1 MWAIKILAKL
11 LLSRLHF
18 PYSFWRRLGLFRHG
32 RMDAADY
39 ASRVFAEHARNAYP
53 EGLPQRAT
61 ILELGVGDS
70 LASALVAYGYKAR
83 QVYLA
88 DVGAFARTDPQ
99 LYKSL
104 ADSLAHSGFDV
115 PDISEASTLEEILRR
130 CNATYLTHG
139 LASLRDIPD
148 NSVDFVFSQAVLE
161 HIRKEEFAA
170 TLLELRRILRPT
182 GRASHVIDFK
192 DHLDQGLN
200 HLRFP
205 ERVWESRMMAR
216 SGFYTNRIQ
225 APSMLKIFEHCGFE
239 NLRVH
244 KEWRWPALPTPRAA
258 LDRSFRQMSD
268 ADLLVSC
275 IQVTMERAP

>member
-1 MWAIKILAKL
+1 MWVIKILAKL
-11 LLSRLHF
+11 ILSRLHI
-18 PYSFWRRLGLFRHG
+18 PYSFWRKLGLFRHG
-32 RMDAADY
+32 HMEAADY

-53 EGLPQRAT
+53 DGLPERAT

-70 LASALVAYGYKAR
+70 LASALVAYGYRAR

-88 DVGAFARTDPQ
+88 DVGPFARTDPQ

-104 ADSLAHSGFDV
+104 ADSLAHSGLEV
-115 PDISEASTLEEILRR
+115 PDISGVRSLDEVMKL
-130 CNATYLTHG
+130 CNATYLTRG
-139 LASLRDIPD
+139 LASLREIPD

-170 TLLELRRILRPT
+170 TLLELRRILKPT

-192 DHLDQGLN
+192 DHLNEGLN

-205 ERVWESRMMAR
+205 EKVWESRVMAD

-225 APSMLKIFEHCGFE
+225 APSMLKIFERCGFE
-239 NLRVH
+239 NLQVH

-258 LDRSFRQMSD
+258 LHRSFRQLSD